1 MTETPHCDHDDDDD
15 DDPHCDDDH
24 DDGIHLAL
32 GPNSKILHFF

>member
-1 MTETPHCDHDDDDD
+1 MTETPHCDHDDDDH
-15 DDPHCDDDH
+15 DPHCDDDH